1 MKETRDIGFMFAAM
15 AIGMA
20 TGTKFYILA
29 IIFTLAIS
37 LVMFIMNRFNWFA
50 REATSQILKI
60 QVKNTVD
67 FDHMFDDVFVKFTN
81 VSDLIS
87 IDSVRG

>member
-1 MKETRDIGFMFAAM
+1 
-15 AIGMA
+15 
-20 TGTKFYILA
+20 
-29 IIFTLAIS
+29 
-37 LVMFIMNRFNWFA
+37 MNRFDWFK

-67 FDHMFDDVFVKFTN
+67 FDHMFDDVFVKYTHL
-81 VSDLIS
+81 SDLIS

>member
-1 MKETRDIGFMFAAM
+1 V
-15 AIGMA
+15 
-20 TGTKFYILA
+20 LA
-29 IIFTLAIS
+29 VVFTLALA
-37 LVMFIMNRFNWFA
+37 LVIFIMNRFNWFS

-67 FDHMFDDVFVKFTN
+67 FDHMFDDVFVKFTTL
-81 VSDLIS
+81 SDLIS